1 MARSSKTPSLQLV
14 QEATMDRLAASAI
27 SKLGVLLPPWVIL
40 GAEAA
45 AGALSH
51 AIWGEPPAVTW
62 AAVGCT
68 LGSTA
73 LTALTWAITHQR
85 RLIGRLHA
93 TITTAAACGW
103 FTTATITGL
112 DVPAVSGTLFYGGA
126 TLALSWNIRT
136 VIRQAT
142 GDEAGDGG
150 DTLAALFN
158 RAREQ
163 AGLRGARVRT
173 AEVTPHKIK
182 GQMQLPPGE
191 KTAEDAIKATDR
203 IESGMQLPPGS
214 VTVARDDDRAD
225 RAHITVS
232 DPRAIRQ
239 PIPWPGPS
247 HPGQSIDK
255 PLRIGVY
262 QDGDEACWRFVG
274 HHLQIMGRTGSGK
287 SIGGAWNI
295 IGEIITRHD
304 AAVFSIDISKD
315 DQTMGPLREGLHR
328 FETTKA
334 GAVELIRALHAA
346 IPQRTKWLADHGYS
360 DWEPGCG
367 LTYWYLHIEEIAKLV
382 SEISAEDEERLGEI
396 LKELRSAGGS
406 VILSLQRADYTQIP
420 TLFRSQMAKMCFG
433 LSDPDDVKY
442 GVSARQRKA
451 DVAPHEWEDHY
462 PGMAYLDARGIPST
476 HFAMPL
482 RTYSWGRTSAEARAA
497 MAAHAA
503 AYPATGKKVDP
514 FTAALARP
522 TTPPA
527 PATTAASTAQ
537 GAPADPAPAP
547 GADAAHDERLEQ
559 LREQEEFAADFAELL
574 ADAAGLV
581 IATGYASPAMLQRK
595 LRIAWQDALRLIEAL
610 ERKGVVGPAAPDGG
624 DSRPVL
630 VAAGDRAAADIVE
643 QLRDSGDVVTE
654 ALARSHDPD
663 PSLTAGPDD
672 PVLEPTSQEADA
684 LQADGPAVKMPPAQ
698 ARELIYTWLRQRHQ
712 VGARTFTATDE
723 DLTAVRRRTGNGRG
737 WIYKVLADLTSRG
750 VLTIDRSGSTRTY
763 TITDLSPLD
772 RDPGYDRA
780 A

>member
-1 MARSSKTPSLQLV
+1 MARNAPSLQLV
-14 QEATMDRLAASAI
+14 QDATMDRLAASAV
-27 SKLGVLLPPWVIL
+27 SKVGVLVPPWAIL

-45 AGALSH
+45 AGAISH
-51 AIWGEPPAVTW
+51 AMWGQAPAVTW

-68 LGSTA
+68 LGSTV

-85 RLIGRLHA
+85 RLIGRIHA
-93 TITTAAACGW
+93 TATTAAASAW

-112 DVPAVSGTLFYGGA
+112 GTPVVNGALFFGGA

-136 VIRQAT
+136 VIRNT
-142 GDEAGDGG
+142 GGDGESDG
-150 DTLAALFN
+150 ADALGSLFA

-163 AGLRGARVRT
+163 AGLKGAKVRAT
-173 AEVTPHKIK
+173 EVTDHKVK

-191 KTAEDAIKATDR
+191 KTADDAIKATDR

-214 VTVARDDDRAD
+214 VIVARDDDRAD

-239 PIPWPGPS
+239 PIAWPGPS
-247 HPGQSIDK
+247 HPGTSIDK
-255 PLRIGVY
+255 PLRIGLY
-262 QDGDEACWRFVG
+262 QDGDDVLYRFVG

-295 IGEIITRHD
+295 IGEIITRKD

-328 FETTKA
+328 FETGKA
-334 GAVELIRALHAA
+334 GAVELIRAMHEA

-382 SEISAEDEERLGEI
+382 NELSAEDEERLGEI
-396 LKELRSAGGS
+396 LKEMRSAGGS

-451 DVAPHEWEDHY
+451 DVVPHEWEDHY
-462 PGMAYLDARGIPST
+462 PGMAYLDARSIRAT
-476 HFAMPL
+476 HYAMPL
-482 RTYSWGRTSAEARAA
+482 RTYTWGRNSSEARAA

-503 AYPATGKKVDP
+503 AYPARSKQVDD

-522 TTPPA
+522 TGPA
-527 PATTAASTAQ
+527 PTAIGTATTAAIP
-537 GAPADPAPAP
+537 APADA
-547 GADAAHDERLEQ
+547 GHDPQDEH
-559 LREQEEFAADFAELL
+559 EEFAANFAELL
-574 ADAAGLV
+574 ADAAELV
-581 IATGYASPAMLQRK
+581 IATQHASPGMLQRR
-595 LRIAWQDALRLIEAL
+595 LRVAWQDCLRLLEAL
-610 ERKGVVGPAAPDGG
+610 ERKDIVGPPAPGG
-624 DSRPVL
+624 DVRPVL
-630 VAAGDRAAADIVE
+630 VAADDRNAARLVE
-643 QLRDSGDVVTE
+643 QLRATGDVVTA
-654 ALARSHDPD
+654 ALAASDDPD
-663 PSLTAGPDD
+663 PSLSAGPDD
-672 PVLEPTSQEADA
+672 AVHEPTAEEANA
-684 LQADGPAVKMPPAQ
+684 LLADGPLVKLDPAQ
-698 ARELIYTWLRQRHQ
+698 ARDLVYGWLRQRHQ
-712 VGARTFTATDE
+712 SGTPTFTATDE
-723 DLTAVRRRTGNGRG
+723 ELTAVRHRTGNGRG
-737 WIYKVLADLTSRG
+737 WIYKVLSDLTDRG
-750 VLTIDRSGSTRTY
+750 VLTVTKSGSARAY

-772 RDPGYDRA
+772 RDGYDRA

>member
-1 MARSSKTPSLQLV
+1 MARNTTSLQLV
-14 QEATMDRLAASAI
+14 QDATMERLAAATL
-27 SKLGVLLPPWVIL
+27 SKVGVLVPPWVIL
-40 GAEAA
+40 GVEAA
-45 AGALSH
+45 AGAISH
-51 AIWGEPPAVTW
+51 ALWGDAPAVTW

-93 TITTAAACGW
+93 TITTAAASAW

-112 DVPAVSGTLFYGGA
+112 GTPVVNGALFFGGA

-136 VIRQAT
+136 VIRNT
-142 GDEAGDGG
+142 GGDGEHDGG
-150 DTLAALFN
+150 DALGTLFA

-163 AGLRGARVRT
+163 AGLKGAKVRAT
-173 AEVTPHKIK
+173 QVTDHKVK

-191 KTAEDAIKATDR
+191 KTADDAIKATDR

-214 VTVARDDDRAD
+214 VIVARDDDRAD

-239 PIPWPGPS
+239 PIAWPGPS
-247 HPGQSIDK
+247 HPGASIDK
-255 PLRIGVY
+255 PLRIGLY
-262 QDGDEACWRFVG
+262 QDGDDVEYRFVG

-295 IGEIITRHD
+295 IGEIITRKD

-328 FETTKA
+328 FETGKA
-334 GAVELIRALHAA
+334 GAVELIRAMHEA

-382 SEISAEDEERLGEI
+382 NELSADDEERLGEI
-396 LKELRSAGGS
+396 LKEMRSAGGS

-451 DVAPHEWEDHY
+451 DVVPHEWEDHY
-462 PGMAYLDARGIPST
+462 PGMAYLDARSIRAT
-476 HFAMPL
+476 HYAMPL
-482 RTYSWGRTSAEARAA
+482 RTYTWGRNSGEARAA

-503 AYPATGKKVDP
+503 IYPARSKEVDE

-522 TTPPA
+522 TGPA
-527 PATTAASTAQ
+527 PAASTA
-537 GAPADPAPAP
+537 ATPAGGSGYEPQD
-547 GADAAHDERLEQ
+547 
-559 LREQEEFAADFAELL
+559 EQEEFAADFAELL
-574 ADAAGLV
+574 ADAAQLV
-581 IATGYASPAMLQRK
+581 IATQHASPAMLQRK
-595 LRIAWQDALRLIEAL
+595 LRIAWTDCLRLLEAL
-610 ERKGVVGPAAPDGG
+610 QRKDIVGPPAPGG
-624 DSRPVL
+624 DVRPVL
-630 VAAGDRAAADIVE
+630 VAADDRNAPQLME
-643 QLRDSGDVVTE
+643 QLRATGDVVTA
-654 ALARSHDPD
+654 ALAHMDDPD
-663 PSLTAGPDD
+663 PSLSAGPDD
-672 PVLEPTSQEADA
+672 AIRQPTPEEADA
-684 LQADGPAVKMPPAQ
+684 LQADGPMVKLDPAQ
-698 ARELIYTWLRQRHQ
+698 ARQLVYAWLRHRHQ
-712 VGARTFTATDE
+712 TGNPTFTATDDE
-723 DLTAVRRRTGNGRG
+723 LTAVRYKTGNGRG
-737 WIYKVLADLTSRG
+737 WIYKVLSDLTDRG
-750 VLTIDRSGSTRTY
+750 VLTITKSGTARAY

-772 RDPGYDRA
+772 HDDHGRDGYDRA